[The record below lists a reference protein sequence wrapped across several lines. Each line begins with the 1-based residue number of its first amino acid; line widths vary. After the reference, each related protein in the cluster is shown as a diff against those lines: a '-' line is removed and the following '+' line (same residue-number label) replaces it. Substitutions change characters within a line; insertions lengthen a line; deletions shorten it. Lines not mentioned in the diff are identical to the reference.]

1 MYSFLIFNKKERGF
15 DLSFLLKKINM
26 LKKTILFILIV
37 IYLIAALL
45 GYQIGWSVIQY
56 DELRLLQF
64 PLALYAL
71 SVLIFT
77 KKIKC
82 SIFTQITFLL
92 IGLLTAIQIRTYS
105 IFQFQEIWSG
115 IALLFIFSVLTY
127 ELKNIENIEHGLV
140 FIVVSASIPCLF
152 ICISITNFIF
162 YKQWFDWQ
170 FNSGTIRIYD
180 SVIVPIFFFLIFL
193 KNKKYPYFHY
203 FYPFAIFFF
212 ALAWFFDGARSALLA
227 VMTGLLI
234 FFIYSRENRKLIL
247 QSCIY
252 IFLAFL
258 VYKTTI
264 YFADKNTMTVIRVGT
279 SMRSEMWSF
288 VFEQWKEKP
297 WSGVGGGY
305 LSEIQ
310 YKYGHH
316 IHNLYLRLI
325 FEWGIVGCIFL
336 VWMIYQVIKLFRDKN
351 ALPIAKAGV
360 VAILVD
366 AMFSGSM
373 VYPASQMACILFLA
387 FAFSQRQQ
395 SKEYLKYPY
404 RLTKLLI
411 ALWGVVFIYITIV
424 YLGQDIMCWGCG
436 SYDGRMAPNFWF
448 YGAAE
453 HLIPASQIP

>member
-1 MYSFLIFNKKERGF
+1 
-15 DLSFLLKKINM
+15 M
-26 LKKTILFILIV
+26 LVKNITSLGVV
-37 IYLIAALL
+37 IYLITALS
-45 GYQIGWSVIQY
+45 GYQIGWSFVQY

-77 KKIKC
+77 KKIEY

-92 IGLLTAIQIRTYS
+92 IGLLTAIQITTYS

-140 FIVVSASIPCLF
+140 FIVVSAFIPCLF

-424 YLGQDIMCWGCG
+424 YLAQDIMCWGCG

>member
-1 MYSFLIFNKKERGF
+1 MIKNNIL
-15 DLSFLLKKINM
+15 FLLIA
-26 LKKTILFILIV
+26 

-45 GYQIGWSVIQY
+45 GYQIGWSVFQY

-64 PLALYAL
+64 SLALYAL
-71 SVLIFT
+71 LILIFT
-77 KKIKC
+77 KKIEY
-82 SIFTQITFLL
+82 STFTQIIFFL
-92 IGLLTAIQIRTYS
+92 ISILTAIQITAYS
-105 IFQFQEIWSG
+105 IFQFQEIWSA
-115 IALLFIFSVLTY
+115 IALLFIFSALAY
-127 ELKNIENIEHGLV
+127 ELKNVKNIAHGLAL
-140 FIVVSASIPCLF
+140 IVVSAFIPCLF
-152 ICISITNFIF
+152 IFISILNFIIHQ
-162 YKQWFDWQ
+162 QWFDWQ

-193 KNKKYPYFHY
+193 KNKNFPYFHY
-203 FYPFAIFFF
+203 FYPFATFFF

-227 VMTGLLI
+227 VAIGLLI

-252 IFLAFL
+252 IFLAFF
-258 VYKTTI
+258 VYKTTL
-264 YFADKNTMTVIRVGT
+264 YFADKTTMSVIRAGT
-279 SMRSEMWSF
+279 SMRAEMWTF

-305 LSEIQ
+305 LSKIQ

-351 ALPIAKAGV
+351 TLPIAKAGLI
-360 VAILVD
+360 AILVD

-395 SKEYLKYPY
+395 SKEYLKYTY

-411 ALWGVVFIYITIV
+411 ALWGAVFIYITIV

>member
-1 MYSFLIFNKKERGF
+1 
-15 DLSFLLKKINM
+15 M

-37 IYLIAALL
+37 IYLVAALL
-45 GYQIGWSVIQY
+45 GYQIDWSVIQY

-64 PLALYAL
+64 PLALCAL
-71 SVLIFT
+71 LILIFT
-77 KKIKC
+77 KKIEY
-82 SIFTQITFLL
+82 SISTQITFFL
-92 IGLLTAIQIRTYS
+92 IGLLTVIQITTYS
-105 IFQFQEIWSG
+105 IFQFQELWSA
-115 IALLFIFSVLTY
+115 IALLFIFSGLKY
-127 ELKNIENIEHGLV
+127 ELRNIKKIAHGLAL
-140 FIVVSASIPCLF
+140 IVVSAFIPCLF
-152 ICISITNFIF
+152 ICISIANFIF

-203 FYPFAIFFF
+203 FYPCAIFFF

-264 YFADKNTMTVIRVGT
+264 YFADKNTMTVMRVGT
-279 SMRSEMWSF
+279 SMRAEMWSF

-297 WSGVGGGY
+297 WTGVGGGY

-325 FEWGIVGCIFL
+325 FEWGVVGCIFL
-336 VWMIYQVIKLFRDKN
+336 VWMIYQVLKLFRNKN
-351 ALPIAKAGV
+351 VLPIAKAGLI
-360 VAILVD
+360 AILVD

-387 FAFSQRQQ
+387 FAFSQLEQ

-411 ALWGVVFIYITIV
+411 GLWGALFLYITIM
-424 YLGQDIMCWGCG
+424 YLGQDLMCWGCG

-453 HLIPASQIP
+453 HLVPASKIP

>member
-1 MYSFLIFNKKERGF
+1 
-15 DLSFLLKKINM
+15 
-26 LKKTILFILIV
+26 
-37 IYLIAALL
+37 
-45 GYQIGWSVIQY
+45 
-56 DELRLLQF
+56 
-64 PLALYAL
+64 
-71 SVLIFT
+71 
-77 KKIKC
+77 
-82 SIFTQITFLL
+82 
-92 IGLLTAIQIRTYS
+92 
-105 IFQFQEIWSG
+105 
-115 IALLFIFSVLTY
+115 
-127 ELKNIENIEHGLV
+127 LKNVKNIEHGLAL
-140 FIVVSASIPCLF
+140 IVVSAFIPCLF
-152 ICISITNFIF
+152 ICISIANFIL

-180 SVIVPIFFFLIFL
+180 SIIVPIFFFLIFL
-193 KNKKYPYFHY
+193 KNKKYPYIHY
-203 FYPFAIFFF
+203 FYPFASFFF

-227 VMTGLLI
+227 VATGLLV
-234 FFIYSRENRKLIL
+234 FVIYSRENRKLIL

-252 IFLAFL
+252 IFFAFV

-264 YFADKNTMTVIRVGT
+264 YFADKNTMTVMRVGT
-279 SMRSEMWSF
+279 SMRAEMWSF

-336 VWMIYQVIKLFRDKN
+336 VWMIYQVVKLFRDKD
-351 ALPIAKAGV
+351 ALPITKAGLI
-360 VAILVD
+360 AILVD

-387 FAFSQRQQ
+387 FAFSQPEQ

-404 RLTKLLI
+404 RATKLLI
-411 ALWGVVFIYITIV
+411 ALWGSLFFYITIM
-424 YLGQDIMCWGCG
+424 YLGQDLMCWGCG
-436 SYDGRMAPNFWF
+436 SYIGRMAPNFWF

-453 HLIPASQIP
+453 HLVPASQIP

>member
-1 MYSFLIFNKKERGF
+1 MKTYMIKKNI
-15 DLSFLLKKINM
+15 LFLL
-26 LKKTILFILIV
+26 V
-37 IYLIAALL
+37 AIYLIAALL
-45 GYQIGWSVIQY
+45 GYQIGWSVFQY

-64 PLALYAL
+64 PLALCAL
-71 SVLIFT
+71 SILIFT
-77 KKIKC
+77 KEIEY
-82 SIFTQITFLL
+82 SIFTHVIFFLIVVSTTIQITN
-92 IGLLTAIQIRTYS
+92 YS
-105 IFQFQEIWSG
+105 IFQFEELWSA

-127 ELKNIENIEHGLV
+127 ELKNKKNREHGLA
-140 FIVVSASIPCLF
+140 FIVVSAFIPCLF
-152 ICISITNFIF
+152 ICVSITNFIF
-162 YKQWFDWQ
+162 YKQWIDWQ

-180 SVIVPIFFFLIFL
+180 SIIVPIFFFLIFL
-193 KNKKYPYFHY
+193 KNKNFPYFHY
-203 FYPFAIFFF
+203 FYSVATFFF

-227 VMTGLLI
+227 VAIGLLI

-252 IFLAFL
+252 ICLAFL

-264 YFADKNTMTVIRVGT
+264 YFADKNTMSVIRAGT
-279 SMRSEMWSF
+279 SMRAEMWSF
-288 VFEQWKEKP
+288 VFEHWKEKP

-316 IHNLYLRLI
+316 VHNLYLRLI

-351 ALPIAKAGV
+351 ALPIAKAGLI
-360 VAILVD
+360 AILVD

-404 RLTKLLI
+404 RLSKLLI
-411 ALWGVVFIYITIV
+411 ALWGAVFIYITIV

>member
-1 MYSFLIFNKKERGF
+1 
-15 DLSFLLKKINM
+15 M
-26 LKKTILFILIV
+26 LKKNILFLV
-37 IYLIAALL
+37 VTIYLITALL
-45 GYQIGWSVIQY
+45 GYQIGWSIFQY

-64 PLALYAL
+64 PLALCAL
-71 SVLIFT
+71 LILIFT
-77 KKIKC
+77 KQIEY
-82 SIFTQITFLL
+82 SNFTQITFFL
-92 IGLLTAIQIRTYS
+92 IGVLTSIQITTYN
-105 IFQFQEIWSG
+105 IFQFQELWSA

-127 ELKNIENIEHGLV
+127 ELKNIKNIEHGLV
-140 FIVVSASIPCLF
+140 FIVISACIPCLF
-152 ICISITNFIF
+152 ICISITNFIL

-193 KNKKYPYFHY
+193 RNKNFPYFHY
-203 FYPFAIFFF
+203 FYPFATFFF

-227 VMTGLLI
+227 VAIGLLI

-247 QSCIY
+247 QICIY
-252 IFLAFL
+252 ICLAFL

-264 YFADKNTMTVIRVGT
+264 YFADKNTMSVIRAGT
-279 SMRSEMWSF
+279 SMRAEMWSF
-288 VFEQWKEKP
+288 VFEHWKEKP
-297 WSGVGGGY
+297 WSGLGGGY

-316 IHNLYLRLI
+316 VHNLYLRLI

-351 ALPIAKAGV
+351 ALPIAKAGLI
-360 VAILVD
+360 AILVD

-411 ALWGVVFIYITIV
+411 ALWGAVFIYITIV
-424 YLGQDIMCWGCG
+424 YLGQDLMCWGCG

-453 HLIPASQIP
+453 HLVPASQIP

>member
-1 MYSFLIFNKKERGF
+1 
-15 DLSFLLKKINM
+15 M
-26 LKKTILFILIV
+26 LKKNVLFLLII
-37 IYLIAALL
+37 IYLIIALL
-45 GYQIGWSVIQY
+45 GYQIGWSVFQY

-64 PLALYAL
+64 PLALCAL
-71 SVLIFT
+71 LILIFT
-77 KKIKC
+77 KKIEY
-82 SIFTQITFLL
+82 SISTQITFFL
-92 IGLLTAIQIRTYS
+92 IGVLTVIPITTYS
-105 IFQFQEIWSG
+105 IFQFQELWSA

-127 ELKNIENIEHGLV
+127 ELKNIKNIAHGLV
-140 FIVVSASIPCLF
+140 FIVVSACIPCLF
-152 ICISITNFIF
+152 ICISIANFLF

-193 KNKKYPYFHY
+193 KNKNFPYFYY

-264 YFADKNTMTVIRVGT
+264 YFADKNTMTVMRVGT
-279 SMRSEMWSF
+279 SMRAEMWSF

-297 WSGVGGGY
+297 WTGVGGGY

-325 FEWGIVGCIFL
+325 FEWGVVGCIFL
-336 VWMIYQVIKLFRDKN
+336 VWMIYQVLKLFRNKN
-351 ALPIAKAGV
+351 VLPIAKAGLI
-360 VAILVD
+360 AILVD

-387 FAFSQRQQ
+387 FAFSQLEQ

-411 ALWGVVFIYITIV
+411 GLWGALFLYITIM
-424 YLGQDIMCWGCG
+424 YLGQDLMCWGCG

-453 HLIPASQIP
+453 HLVPASKIP

>member
-37 IYLIAALL
+37 IYLVAALL

-77 KKIKC
+77 KKIEY
-82 SIFTQITFLL
+82 SFFTQITFLL
-92 IGLLTAIQIRTYS
+92 IGLLTAIQITTYS

-140 FIVVSASIPCLF
+140 FIVVSAFIPCLF

-227 VMTGLLI
+227 VMTGLLV
-234 FFIYSRENRKLIL
+234 FVIYSRENRKLIL

-264 YFADKNTMTVIRVGT
+264 YFADKNTMTVIRGGT

-395 SKEYLKYPY
+395 SKEYLKYLY

-453 HLIPASQIP
+453 HLIPASHIP

>member
-1 MYSFLIFNKKERGF
+1 MIKNNIL
-15 DLSFLLKKINM
+15 FLLIA
-26 LKKTILFILIV
+26 V
-37 IYLIAALL
+37 YLIAALL
-45 GYQIGWSVIQY
+45 GYQIGWSVFQY

-64 PLALYAL
+64 SLALYAL
-71 SVLIFT
+71 LILIFT
-77 KKIKC
+77 KKIEY
-82 SIFTQITFLL
+82 STFTQIIFFL
-92 IGLLTAIQIRTYS
+92 ISILTAIQITAYS
-105 IFQFQEIWSG
+105 IFQFQEIWSA
-115 IALLFIFSVLTY
+115 IALLFIFSALAY
-127 ELKNIENIEHGLV
+127 ELKNVKNIAHGLAL
-140 FIVVSASIPCLF
+140 IVVSAFIPCLF
-152 ICISITNFIF
+152 IFISILNFIIHQ
-162 YKQWFDWQ
+162 QWFDWQ

-193 KNKKYPYFHY
+193 KNKNFPYFHY
-203 FYPFAIFFF
+203 FYPFATFFF

-227 VMTGLLI
+227 VAIGLLI

-252 IFLAFL
+252 IFLAFF
-258 VYKTTI
+258 VYKTTL
-264 YFADKNTMTVIRVGT
+264 YFADKTTMSVIRAGT
-279 SMRSEMWSF
+279 SMRAEMWTF

-305 LSEIQ
+305 LSKIQ

-351 ALPIAKAGV
+351 TLPIAKAGLI
-360 VAILVD
+360 AILVD

-395 SKEYLKYPY
+395 SKEYLKYTY

-411 ALWGVVFIYITIV
+411 ALWGAVFIYITIV

>member
-1 MYSFLIFNKKERGF
+1 
-15 DLSFLLKKINM
+15 M
-26 LKKTILFILIV
+26 LVKNITSLGVV
-37 IYLIAALL
+37 IYLITALS
-45 GYQIGWSVIQY
+45 GYQIGWSFVQY

-77 KKIKC
+77 KKIEY

-92 IGLLTAIQIRTYS
+92 IGLLTAIQITTYS

-140 FIVVSASIPCLF
+140 FIVVSAFIPCLF

-234 FFIYSRENRKLIL
+234 FFIYTRENRKLIL

-424 YLGQDIMCWGCG
+424 YLAQDIMCWGCG

>member
-234 FFIYSRENRKLIL
+234 FFIYSRENRMLIL

>member
-1 MYSFLIFNKKERGF
+1 
-15 DLSFLLKKINM
+15 M

-37 IYLIAALL
+37 IYLVAALL

-64 PLALYAL
+64 PLALCAL
-71 SVLIFT
+71 LILVFT
-77 KKIKC
+77 KQIEY
-82 SIFTQITFLL
+82 SNFTQITFFL
-92 IGLLTAIQIRTYS
+92 IGVLTAIQITTYS
-105 IFQFQEIWSG
+105 IFQFQELWSA
-115 IALLFIFSVLTY
+115 IALLFIFSALAYDLKNV
-127 ELKNIENIEHGLV
+127 KNIEHSLALV
-140 FIVVSASIPCLF
+140 VFSAFIPSLF
-152 ICISITNFIF
+152 IFVSITNFIF

-193 KNKKYPYFHY
+193 KNKNYPYFHY
-203 FYPFAIFFF
+203 FYPFASFFF

-227 VMTGLLI
+227 VATGLLF
-234 FFIYSRENRKLIL
+234 FFIYSLENRKLIL

-258 VYKTTI
+258 VYKTTL
-264 YFADKNTMTVIRVGT
+264 YFADKNTMSVIRAGT
-279 SMRSEMWSF
+279 SMRAEMWTF

-305 LSEIQ
+305 LSKIQ

-351 ALPIAKAGV
+351 TLPIAKAGV

-373 VYPASQMACILFLA
+373 VYPASQMVCILFLA

-404 RLTKLLI
+404 RLAKLLI
-411 ALWGVVFIYITIV
+411 ALWGAVFIYITIV

-436 SYDGRMAPNFWF
+436 SYDGRMVPNFWF

>member
-1 MYSFLIFNKKERGF
+1 
-15 DLSFLLKKINM
+15 M
-26 LKKTILFILIV
+26 LKKNIMFLLIGIYFIT
-37 IYLIAALL
+37 AFL
-45 GYQIGWSVIQY
+45 GYQIGWSVFQY

-64 PLALYAL
+64 PLALCAL
-71 SVLIFT
+71 LILIFT
-77 KKIKC
+77 KKIEY
-82 SIFTQITFLL
+82 SISTQITFFL
-92 IGLLTAIQIRTYS
+92 IGLLIAIQITTYS
-105 IFQFQEIWSG
+105 IFQFQELWSA
-115 IALLFIFSVLTY
+115 IALLFIFSALPY
-127 ELKNIENIEHGLV
+127 DLKNVKNIEHGLAL
-140 FIVVSASIPCLF
+140 IVVSAFIPCLF
-152 ICISITNFIF
+152 ICISIANFIL

-180 SVIVPIFFFLIFL
+180 SIIVPIFFFLIFL
-193 KNKKYPYFHY
+193 KNKKYPYIHY
-203 FYPFAIFFF
+203 FYPFASFFF

-227 VMTGLLI
+227 VATGLLV
-234 FFIYSRENRKLIL
+234 FVIYSRENRKLIL

-252 IFLAFL
+252 IFFAFV

-264 YFADKNTMTVIRVGT
+264 YFADKNTMTVMRVGT
-279 SMRSEMWSF
+279 SMRAEMWSF

-336 VWMIYQVIKLFRDKN
+336 VWMIYQVVKLFRDKD
-351 ALPIAKAGV
+351 ALPITKAGLI
-360 VAILVD
+360 AILVD

-373 VYPASQMACILFLA
+373 VYPASQMACILFLV
-387 FAFSQRQQ
+387 FAFSQPEQ

-404 RLTKLLI
+404 RATKLLI
-411 ALWGVVFIYITIV
+411 ALWGSLFFYITIM
-424 YLGQDIMCWGCG
+424 YLGQDLMCWGCG
-436 SYDGRMAPNFWF
+436 SYIGRMAPNFWF

-453 HLIPASQIP
+453 HLVPASQIP